1 MFDYII
7 IGAGSAGC
15 VLANRLSAHVGT
27 SVCLLE
33 AGPPDTFPL
42 IHVPG
47 AFGYFM
53 FSRKYNWAFEA
64 EVDPTLR
71 NGTALFCPRGK
82 GLGGSSSINGMLYI
96 RGHRADYDH
105 WAALGNPGWSFDEVL
120 PYFKRSEANVRGASR
135 FHGATGELVVSDSA
149 NAYSVSKVFM
159 DAAREIGLPRTDDF
173 NGEQQEG
180 FGAYQ
185 LTINDGRR
193 WSAADA
199 FLHPVRSRSN
209 LTVISGAHV
218 TRIELDGKRA
228 TGVTYRHR
236 GEERTLRAGRE
247 VILSAG
253 AYGSPQI
260 LMLSG
265 IGDPRELSRHG
276 IENRHT
282 LRGVGENLQEHPDS
296 CAGFLSE
303 PHGGIRFTAAGI
315 AQILAEG
322 VKYFGAKKGKLR
334 TTITEVGGFFKST
347 PDAELP
353 DVQLHALPLLFD
365 DSGRDLG
372 LMRRD
377 GISCHVCVLRPK
389 SRGAIRLR
397 NQDPTAAPVID
408 HRFFSDASDMKVLV
422 SGMRIAIALL
432 EAPAFAPYRKVE
444 LLPGAGKRSDEDI
457 ERACRDHMGLV
468 YHPVGTCK
476 MGRDEMAVVGPD
488 LRVHGIEG
496 LRVVDASIMPTVIGG
511 NTNAPTIMI
520 AEKASDMILADCA
533 KPALE
538 VAHAA
543 SSSVPA

>member
-15 VLANRLSAHVGT
+15 VLANRLSANAGT

-42 IHVPG
+42 IRVPG

-64 EVDPTLR
+64 EVDPALR
-71 NGTALFCPRGK
+71 NGSALFCPRGK
-82 GLGGSSSINGMLYI
+82 GLGGSSSINGMVYI
-96 RGHRADYDH
+96 RGHHADYDR
-105 WAALGNPGWSFDEVL
+105 WAALGNEGWSFDEVL

-135 FHGATGELVVSDSA
+135 FHGATGELVVSDTA
-149 NAYSVSKVFM
+149 HAYSTSDVFR
-159 DAAREIGLPRTDDF
+159 DAAREIGLPQTDDF

-185 LTINDGRR
+185 LTINNGRR

-199 FLHPVRSRSN
+199 FLHPVRSRRN
-209 LTVISGAHV
+209 LTVMSDAHV
-218 TRIELDGKRA
+218 TRIELERKRA
-228 TGVTYRHR
+228 TGVTFRHR
-236 GEERTLRAGRE
+236 GRQQTLRAGRE

-253 AYGSPQI
+253 AYNSPQI

-265 IGDPRELSRHG
+265 IGDPRELARHG
-276 IENRHT
+276 IETHHA
-282 LRGVGENLQEHPDS
+282 LRGVGQNLQEHPDS
-296 CAGFLSE
+296 CAAFLSK

-315 AQILAEG
+315 AQMLAEG
-322 VKYFGAKKGKLR
+322 VKYLGANKGKLR
-334 TTITEVGGFFKST
+334 TTITEVGGFFKSR

-365 DSGRDLG
+365 DSGRDLN
-372 LMRRD
+372 LMWRD
-377 GISCHVCVLRPK
+377 GISCHACVLRPK
-389 SRGAIRLR
+389 SRGAIALR
-397 NQDPTAAPVID
+397 SADPEAAPVID
-408 HRFFSDASDMKVLV
+408 HRFFSDEDDMKVLIGGV
-422 SGMRIAIALL
+422 RIALALL
-432 EAPAFAPYRKVE
+432 EAPAFAPYRKEE

-476 MGRDEMAVVGPD
+476 MGRDETSVVGPD

-496 LRVVDASIMPTVIGG
+496 LRVVDASIMPTLIGG

-520 AEKASDMILADCA
+520 AEKAADMIATDRA
-533 KPALE
+533 HPVMD
-538 VAHAA
+538 VAHVAGN
-543 SSSVPA
+543 VPA